1 MKINAI
7 QKLQMVLF
15 LLFAFTTAFGQEAS
29 VTQNAI
35 RNQFDHILENSE
47 SYRDLK
53 IVKTKWLQDLKQ
65 NVSGSY
71 AKVESQLLET
81 KVLADN
87 QKNEITA
94 LKNKLQQTNASLS
107 AYTNAGPTV
116 TFLGIEFD
124 QVVFGTLFSILFF
137 GSLILA
143 CLFGIKFNKSNEITK
158 SAKNVLA
165 ELEEEYQEYKRRTI
179 EREQKISR
187 QLQDEINKNKQF
199 MQMKA
204 S

>member
-7 QKLQMVLF
+7 QRLQMVF
-15 LLFAFTTAFGQEAS
+15 FVLFAITATYAQEAS
-29 VTQNAI
+29 LTQSAV
-35 RNQFDHILENSE
+35 RSQFDYILEKSE
-47 SYRDLK
+47 NYRDLK
-53 IVKTKWLQDLKQ
+53 IVKTKWLQDLKE
-65 NVSGSY
+65 NISGSY

-81 KVLADN
+81 KTIAN
-87 QKNEITA
+87 QQKNEITA
-94 LKNKLQQTNASLS
+94 LNNKLQQTNASLS
-107 AYTNAGPTV
+107 VYTNAGPTV

-143 CLFGIKFNKSNEITK
+143 CLFAIKFNKSNEMTK
-158 SAKNVLA
+158 SAKNVLV
-165 ELEEEYQEYKRRTI
+165 ELEDEYQEYKRKTI